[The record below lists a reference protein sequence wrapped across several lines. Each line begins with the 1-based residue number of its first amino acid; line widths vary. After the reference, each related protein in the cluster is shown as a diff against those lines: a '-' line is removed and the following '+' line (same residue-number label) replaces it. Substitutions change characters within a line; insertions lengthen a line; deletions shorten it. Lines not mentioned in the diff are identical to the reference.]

1 MVSLTLSDVRL
12 WIDLRDIF
20 ADWKDGLLYCSTLTA
35 TLFLEKNPSVIWIEY
50 KVGYVQPNNLC
61 NFGNQSG
68 NQ

>member
-20 ADWKDGLLYCSTLTA
+20 ADWKDA
-35 TLFLEKNPSVIWIEY
+35 TLFLEKNPSVFWIEY